1 MKTLS
6 LKILMLTLLLTSV
19 LSYSQDLQ
27 PKKIQYKGI
36 DGLFISFALMDSVSV
51 KLIDRKSLL
60 TENYTFSEIYKKLEL
75 ENNELRLKFDL
86 SQSQAFKYKSLFD
99 ITLEQK
105 EKALE
110 NFESQKI
117 ITSNVKAKARRNG
130 LLYFGGGLV
139 IGVTVFAVLVN

>member
-1 MKTLS
+1 
-6 LKILMLTLLLTSV
+6 
-19 LSYSQDLQ
+19 
-27 PKKIQYKGI
+27 
-36 DGLFISFALMDSVSV
+36 MDSVSV

-60 TENYTFSEIYKKLEL
+60 TQNLTFSEIYKKLEL
-75 ENNELRLKFDL
+75 ENKELRLNFNL
-86 SQSQAFKYKSLFD
+86 SQSQVFKYKSLYD

-117 ITSNVKAKARRNG
+117 ITTNVKAKARRNG